1 MAKIHELYGQLVE
14 DHAEAVEAYTRTLA
28 LLQELKEGKLTLKQI
43 TVREDGWDINA
54 PESSSSGVP
63 LSYKE
68 IKELTRK
75 EAEDAKG

>member
-1 MAKIHELYGQLVE
+1 MSKIHELYGQLVE

-28 LLQELKEGKLTLKQI
+28 LLQELKEGNLTLKQI

-54 PESSSSGVP
+54 PESSSSGVAT
-63 LSYKE
+63 YEEVKE
-68 IKELTRK
+68 RTKR